1 MRPTIFSIRP
11 REIVVVLPCFNEAR
25 RLDLQAVENFL
36 RKSPGVV
43 LLFVDD
49 GSTDDTPLLLEQLR
63 QRAPAQVCTLRL
75 STNRGKAEAVRSG
88 IAIALR
94 RRPEIVGFW
103 DADLAAP
110 LEMIHQLAD
119 VLRSRPNVQMVMG
132 SRVAML
138 GRQIRRSPARHFL
151 GRAFATMASIVLR
164 LPVYD
169 SQCGAKLIRVTPFT
183 TELFS
188 RPFRA
193 RWIFDVEILARIA
206 THAEI
211 GSDLPSAEALLYEH
225 PLETW
230 HDAPGSHL
238 RLADLFVAL
247 GDLLAIYWRY
257 IRPASHANARST
269 IAIDLHSDNDEKRA
283 AA

>member
-1 MRPTIFSIRP
+1 MRSTTFSIRLG
-11 REIVVVLPCFNEAR
+11 EIVVVLPCYNEAR
-25 RLDLQAVENFL
+25 RLDLQTIENFL
-36 RKSPGVV
+36 RMAPRVV
-43 LLFVDD
+43 LVFVDD

-75 STNRGKAEAVRSG
+75 SSNRGKAEAVRSG

-103 DADLAAP
+103 DADLATP
-110 LEMIHQLAD
+110 LEMIHQLAG
-119 VLRSRPNVQMVMG
+119 VLRARPDVQIVMG

-138 GRQIRRSPARHFL
+138 GRQIRRSSWRHFL
-151 GRAFATMASIVLR
+151 GRAFATAASIVLR

-183 TELFS
+183 AELFS
-188 RPFRA
+188 RPFLA
-193 RWIFDVEILARIA
+193 RWIFDVELLARIV
-206 THAEI
+206 THANI
-211 GSDLPSAEALLYEH
+211 GSNLPSAGKVLYEH
-225 PLETW
+225 PLESW
-230 HDAPGSHL
+230 HDVDGSHL
-238 RLADLFVAL
+238 RLADFFAAF

-257 IRPASHANARST
+257 MRLSSRAKARQSD
-269 IAIDLHSDNDEKRA
+269 AIKLDKDVEKRA

>member
-75 STNRGKAEAVRSG
+75 STNRGKAEAVRTG

-103 DADLAAP
+103 DADLATP

-119 VLRSRPNVQMVMG
+119 VLRARPNVQMVMG

-138 GRQIRRSPARHFL
+138 GRQIRRSPWRHFL
-151 GRAFATMASIVLR
+151 GRTFATAASIVLR
-164 LPVYD
+164 LPIYD
-169 SQCGAKLIRVTPFT
+169 SQCGAKLVRVTPFT
-183 TELFS
+183 AELFS
-188 RPFRA
+188 LPFRA
-193 RWIFDVEILARIA
+193 RWIFDVELLARIA
-206 THAEI
+206 THTNI
-211 GSDLPSAEALLYEH
+211 GSSLPSAEALLYEH
-225 PLETW
+225 PVDTW
-230 HDAPGSHL
+230 HDAAGSHL
-238 RLADLFVAL
+238 RLADFFTAF

-257 IRPASHANARST
+257 MRPALHAKSRS
-269 IAIDLHSDNDEKRA
+269 AGVLDLNIDNDDKRA